1 MKYMINWSKIAT
13 TLILTALLLLITYYI
28 VLSLNDAV
36 MQLKH
41 WFMLM
46 LFEIVIQVIIE
57 REFRNKT

>member
-1 MKYMINWSKIAT
+1 MKYTINRSKIAT

-28 VLSLNDAV
+28 ILSLNDAV

-57 REFRNKT
+57 REFRNKN